1 MKILLFVLAITL
13 CSGTAFAEG
22 PQLFKD
28 FSFGQPRADL
38 LQKAGMVPCDEV
50 EKEALC
56 REGQK
61 FAGFSD
67 WEQLFLFRGGKLSL
81 VALTGP
87 TDDDRYVKTIG
98 TITNNGFIPAVLQ
111 SGDKYFD
118 FIKEVKEKGKAAAAD
133 LATFEAAALNGA
145 SGLTFTFIEKAD
157 AKGAAKTGSFIS
169 FIGAAPQ
176 TLRAV
181 EVEIAGDDMY
191 VRFLAPKAALADQ
204 KKQIEEQKE
213 SF

>member
-22 PQLFKD
+22 PQLFKE
-28 FSFGQPRADL
+28 FSYGQPQFELRKKD
-38 LQKAGMVPCDEV
+38 GMSPCEDA
-50 EKEALC
+50 EKNALC
-56 REGQK
+56 REGQS

-67 WEQLFLFRGGKLSL
+67 WEQIFFFREGGLSL
-81 VALTGP
+81 VALVGP
-87 TDDDRYVKTIG
+87 AEAERYTNVVG

-133 LATFEAAALNGA
+133 LAAFEAAALNGT
-145 SGLTFTFIEKAD
+145 SGLTYTFIEKAD

-169 FIGAAPQ
+169 FVGAAPES
-176 TLRAV
+176 LRVV
-181 EVEIAGDDMY
+181 EVEAMGGDMY

-204 KKQIEEQKE
+204 QKQMEKQKE